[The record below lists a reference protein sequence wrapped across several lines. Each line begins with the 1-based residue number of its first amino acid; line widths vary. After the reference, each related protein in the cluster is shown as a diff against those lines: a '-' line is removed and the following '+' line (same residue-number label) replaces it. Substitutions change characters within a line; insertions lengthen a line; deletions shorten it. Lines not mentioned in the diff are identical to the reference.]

1 MHELVEFAVEKAL
14 ELGGADYAEA
24 RFEEKNGT
32 ELVMKNG
39 NAEGLGILADRGGI
53 GIRVLVDGGM
63 GFAST
68 NVLTKESV
76 AEAVKKAVKL
86 AKAASKVRNEPIR
99 FSEEDFHEVY
109 YEVKMRKDFRD
120 IPPEEKLEL
129 LKKVE
134 EEVKG
139 TGVNVPMRFLRY
151 SDWMWHKIIT
161 HSDGGFVESYI
172 PRVSL
177 TYNLVVFENGQME
190 QAPFV
195 QRAFSGGLELLE
207 KDEPWKWAVKD
218 VMALKRLIYEGQ
230 KPPEGKVDLVI
241 SPPEVAGI
249 AVHESVGHPYEA
261 DRIFGREAAQ
271 AGRASLNQTCSGR
284 ESAATSL
291 QS

>member
-1 MHELVEFAVEKAL
+1 
-14 ELGGADYAEA
+14 
-24 RFEEKNGT
+24 
-32 ELVMKNG
+32 
-39 NAEGLGILADRGGI
+39 
-53 GIRVLVDGGM
+53 
-63 GFAST
+63 
-68 NVLTKESV
+68 
-76 AEAVKKAVKL
+76 
-86 AKAASKVRNEPIR
+86 
-99 FSEEDFHEVY
+99 
-109 YEVKMRKDFRD
+109 
-120 IPPEEKLEL
+120 
-129 LKKVE
+129 
-134 EEVKG
+134 
-139 TGVNVPMRFLRY
+139 
-151 SDWMWHKIIT
+151 MWHKIIA

-241 SPPEVAGI
+241 SPEVAGI